1 MIGTMFQCSSPRSN
15 GNKNGAKSRV
25 LSKQKMLTLLLCIAF
40 VIDFARAQDPS
51 QARGQQATNDPAAAI
66 S

>member
-15 GNKNGAKSRV
+15 GKENGAKSRV
-25 LSKQKMLTLLLCIAF
+25 LSKHKMLFLLLCIAF

-51 QARGQQATNDPAAAI
+51 QAPGQQASNDPATAI